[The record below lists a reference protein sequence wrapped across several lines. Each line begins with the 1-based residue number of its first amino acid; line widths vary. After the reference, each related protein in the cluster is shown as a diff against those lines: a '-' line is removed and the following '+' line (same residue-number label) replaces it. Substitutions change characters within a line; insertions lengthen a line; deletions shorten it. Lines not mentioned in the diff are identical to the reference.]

1 MNLKS
6 IFMSMLAVAALASCS
21 NNDDEILGGTQE
33 GKDSSWMGVS
43 VSLPASSFGTRAA
56 DAYDGNAEDIEAAVE
71 TIDIYYE
78 KTDGTVDFVT
88 TFNVNDFKTPVDGKY
103 TATKAVK
110 VPVAAGQNVTL
121 FAVVNKLNELEG
133 PDYKPFR
140 PNWFKHLGTAADPN
154 VNYWEACSFKL
165 SGAFGEFTMTGTGS
179 GMTYGSEDDALDSTT
194 TPPATHANIAVSR
207 LVAKVLVTT
216 SEHSSIDVEHGF
228 ADNNVNGASGE
239 FQGNSLKWTIG
250 NNNRKVYAL
259 EKKNG
264 GVVKDP
270 NWDALT
276 GGEDL
281 TKEYDNDGTAKLVPA
296 FSNVPANGYVDNGGV
311 KTAYVQYCNE
321 NTNETYQYGN
331 TTFISIEA
339 VFVPSK
345 VVTSVSGSVGG
356 GDYKADVTDNIL
368 VVDFWYNPVEVKY
381 YTDAAKEAAVTT
393 GGKSAS
399 EFKGPYTGGKC
410 YYFVPI
416 TGKDGKPGVLRNN
429 YYTMRINS
437 LKAPGEFKPIPEDP
451 EKPVVQSSWISVDF
465 SVAKWN
471 TVSMGDHDLE

>member
-6 IFMSMLAVAALASCS
+6 IFMSMLAVAALASCN

-43 VSLPASSFGTRAA
+43 VSLPASSFRTRAV
-56 DAYDGNAEDIEAAVE
+56 DGDDNAADIEAAVE
-71 TIDIYYE
+71 KINIYYE
-78 KTDGTVDFVT
+78 KTDKTVGFVATFKKDDFDASSP
-88 TFNVNDFKTPVDGKY
+88 VNGKY
-103 TATKAVK
+103 TAKKAVK
-110 VPVAAGQNVTL
+110 VPVAAGENVTL
-121 FAVVNKLNELEG
+121 FALVNELDEVDG
-133 PDYKPFR
+133 PDYKKFR

-154 VNYWEACSFKL
+154 VNFWEACSSKL
-165 SGAFGEFTMTGTGS
+165 SGAYGEFVMTGKGS
-179 GMTYGSEDDALDSTT
+179 GMTYSDS
-194 TPPATHANIAVSR
+194 ATVAGTLANHANIAVSR

-216 SEHSSIDVEHGF
+216 SEHSSIDVENGF
-228 ADNNVNGASGE
+228 EENNDNGASGT

-259 EKKNG
+259 ENKDG
-264 GVVKDP
+264 GKIKDP

-281 TKEYDNDGTAKLVPA
+281 TKEYDNKGTAKLVPA
-296 FSNVPANGYVDNGGV
+296 FSNVPATGYVDNGGV

-356 GDYKADVTDNIL
+356 GDYKADVTDNIM

-381 YTDAAKEAAVTT
+381 YTDAAKELAVTT
-393 GGKSAS
+393 GGKDAS

-416 TGKDGKPGVLRNN
+416 TGEDGKPGVLRNN

-437 LKAPGEFKPIPEDP
+437 LKAPGEFKPIPENP